1 MKGVKYKTPSFFT
14 RFKEGMGMGA
24 SFHPHPKFRGQAAFG
39 GGWRR
44 LSFSKQ
50 DIYLD
55 NRAGI
60 ALILIERYEL

>member
-1 MKGVKYKTPSFFT
+1 
-14 RFKEGMGMGA
+14 MGA
-24 SFHPHPKFRGQAAFG
+24 SFHPHPKSWGQAVSG

-44 LSFSKQ
+44 LSFCKQ

-60 ALILIERYEL
+60 ALILI

>member
-1 MKGVKYKTPSFFT
+1 MGRPYSFLIPKYIFFPKRET
-14 RFKEGMGMGA
+14 VIFKA
-24 SFHPHPKFRGQAAFG
+24 SG

-44 LSFSKQ
+44 LSFCKQ

-60 ALILIERYEL
+60 ALILI

>member
-1 MKGVKYKTPSFFT
+1 MKGVKYKNPSFFSCF
-14 RFKEGMGMGA
+14 REGKGGWGLH
-24 SFHPHPKFRGQAAFG
+24 STLILIWGQAVSG

-44 LSFSKQ
+44 LSFCKQ

-60 ALILIERYEL
+60 ALILI